1 MFRLAVALA
10 LTGAVVLVPVEARS
24 QDQGGADLQ
33 AHAGP
38 VRQDRGQLGASV
50 NNLGLQNT
58 LERSWTWP
66 LWASR
71 NPLLADA
78 HVSTGIVSVVTPALA
93 RVGGWLEVSPL
104 SVLDV
109 RVGAEPMAYFGTFNA
124 LKSLQSYDDP
134 FDSKTL
140 KAMRDRKSGYG
151 SRLYVEPVIKA
162 KAGAFVAQ
170 IDTTIERW
178 QTNAPGPFFYEPTRD
193 TLLRASGD
201 TLLTATSLAMYQ
213 REMGDDGTLSAG
225 VLHSVTEVF
234 DAPGNRSQRLG
245 VIVIREYSSTHYR
258 VPRLRLL
265 ATVWQYLDD
274 PSKRHQ
280 FGAAV
285 AIGFRRER

>member
-1 MFRLAVALA
+1 
-10 LTGAVVLVPVEARS
+10 
-24 QDQGGADLQ
+24 
-33 AHAGP
+33 
-38 VRQDRGQLGASV
+38 
-50 NNLGLQNT
+50 
-58 LERSWTWP
+58 
-66 LWASR
+66 
-71 NPLLADA
+71 LLADA

-93 RVGGWLEVSPL
+93 RVGGWFEVSPL
-104 SVLDV
+104 SVLDI